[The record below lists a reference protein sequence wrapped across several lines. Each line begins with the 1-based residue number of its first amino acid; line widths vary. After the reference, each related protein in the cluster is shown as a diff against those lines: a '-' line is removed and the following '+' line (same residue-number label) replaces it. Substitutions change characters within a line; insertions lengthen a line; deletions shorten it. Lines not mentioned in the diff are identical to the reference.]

1 MTSTYTTVST
11 NNTLVFENGRLG
23 IGLAYPGYQLHLTSD
38 SAAKPS
44 TTTWTVSS
52 DRRLKTDIEDADLNR
67 CYEVVHDL
75 PLRRFAWNSNV
86 LPYVRDVR
94 MLGWI
99 AQEVEPYLPNA
110 ITRQNMYGLSD
121 AMGLD
126 SDQIFKFMY
135 GALQRTIQRRE
146 NLEEKCDAL
155 LQRVENLKNKCTTGS

>member
-1 MTSTYTTVST
+1 MTSTYSTVST
-11 NNTLVFENGRLG
+11 NNTLAFENSRLG
-23 IGLAYPGYQLHLTSD
+23 IGLAYPGYQLHLMND

-67 CYEVVHDL
+67 CYEVVRDL
-75 PLRRFAWNSNV
+75 PLRRFIWNSNV
-86 LPYVRDVR
+86 APYVGDAH

-99 AQEVEPYLPNA
+99 AQEVETYLPNA
-110 ITRQNMYGLSD
+110 ITYHNMYGLPD

-135 GALQRTIQRRE
+135 GALQRMIRRRKE
-146 NLEEKCDAL
+146 LEQKYLAL
-155 LQRVENLKNKCTTGS
+155 LQKLEELEAICATGS

>member
-1 MTSTYTTVST
+1 MTSTYSTVST
-11 NNTLVFENGRLG
+11 NNTLAFENSRLG
-23 IGLAYPGYQLHLTSD
+23 IGLAYPGYQLHLMND

-52 DRRLKTDIEDADLNR
+52 DQRLKTDIEDADLVR
-67 CYEVVHDL
+67 CYEVVQDL

-86 LPYVRDVR
+86 SPYVGDTH

-99 AQEVEPYLPNA
+99 AQEVETYLPNA
-110 ITRQNMYGLSD
+110 ITYHNMYGLPD

-135 GALQRTIQRRE
+135 GALQRTIQIDE
-146 NLEEKCDAL
+146 DLEEKCDAL
-155 LQRVENLKNKCTTGS
+155 LQRVEELEEKCATYL